1 MRVISLS
8 SGSSGNCMCVV
19 TQEARILIDA
29 GISAK
34 KIVEG
39 LLGAGIEPETVDAV
53 FITHEHTDHTAG
65 LRVFLQRCPVTV
77 YGTHE
82 TLQSVIAG
90 FGGKPLPTEL
100 FRSITPGTV
109 VTVRDAEV
117 SACYT
122 SHDAAKSVAY
132 GVRANGK
139 YFAMATDLGCYDN
152 TIVNH
157 LSGADAVLIESNYDR
172 DMLLVGPY
180 SYSLKQR
187 VMGARGHLS
196 NDDCGSL
203 MVSIMHRGLKHIIL
217 GHLSKEN
224 NYPELALKSAEC
236 VLAKNWRYTEPCPKL
251 TVAKRDFPTEEISF

>member
-1 MRVISLS
+1 
-8 SGSSGNCMCVV
+8 MCVV

-82 TLQSVIAG
+82 TLQSVIEG

-236 VLAKNWRYTEPCPKL
+236 VLAKNWPCPKL